1 MGILQS
7 LYTGVSGL
15 TAQGDAL
22 GIYGDNIANAST
34 TGFKASRPEF
44 EDVISKS
51 LKGLLGGNQIGRGV
65 KLAAVNP
72 VFSQGSVL
80 QTESGTDL
88 AIIGDGFFTLRGHD
102 GQSFTR
108 DGAFHFDKDGKLINA
123 DNFKVMGFA
132 ADETGKVTSKLDAI
146 SLERTIIDAKKTS
159 EVKFNAN
166 LDLRADATKIFDVKD
181 PDKTSHFATGVTVY
195 DSAGT
200 DHTATVYFNRTGDG
214 IWTWHALVK
223 GDETVGGTKNVPVE
237 AARGHL
243 TFDPEGRLKDQVTEL
258 SAFNFNKGAL
268 PNQVIKFNFG
278 EDTLRG
284 GSGSQV
290 TQYGSTSEA
299 YRTAQDGYTT
309 GTLSGLTFSDDGMLT
324 AIYTNGENVNV
335 AQVAIGRFEN
345 VEGLFKQGQNRFR
358 ESRLSGQPTIGAPG
372 TAGRGQ
378 VAAKSLESSNTDIA
392 SEFINL
398 MQAQRGFQ
406 ANTKIV
412 SAADEMLQEI
422 LNLRRS

>member
-72 VFSQGSVL
+72 IFSQGSVL

-88 AIIGDGFFTLRGHD
+88 AIVGDGFFTLRGPD
-102 GQSFTR
+102 GQSYTR

-123 DNFKVMGFA
+123 DNFKVMGFV
-132 ADETGKVTSKLDAI
+132 ADENGMVSSKLDAI

-166 LDLRADATKIFDVKD
+166 LDLRADKSKIFDVKD

-200 DHTATVYFNRTGDG
+200 DHTATVYFNRTEDG
-214 IWTWHALVK
+214 IWSWHALVK
-223 GDETVGGTKNVPVE
+223 GEETVGGVKNTPVE
-237 AARGHL
+237 AARGRL
-243 TFDPEGRLKDQVTEL
+243 TFGPDGKLRDQQTEL
-258 SAFNFNKGAL
+258 SSFNFNKGAL
-268 PNQVIKFNFG
+268 PNQSIKFNFG
-278 EDTLRG
+278 EDVLHG
-284 GSGSQV
+284 GAGTQV

-299 YRTAQDGYTT
+299 YRTSQDGYTT

-358 ESRLSGQPTIGAPG
+358 ESRLSGEPTIGSPG
-372 TAGRGQ
+372 TGGRGQ
-378 VAAKSLESSNTDIA
+378 IAAKSLESSNTDIA
-392 SEFINL
+392 TEFINL

-406 ANTKIV
+406 ANTKVV